1 MLFNPDPNKHTVEIP
16 FSKKYEKDNHSPL
29 NFIGNNVQTAITQKD
44 LDLVLDSKLDFN
56 EHISNKINKW
66 NKMIRHHKETFSISI
81 TENF

>member
-29 NFIGNNVQTAITQKD
+29 NFIGDNVQTAITQKD

-56 EHISNKINKW
+56 EHISNKINKYSE
-66 NKMIRHHKETFSISI
+66 IISI
-81 TENF
+81 MGRFSLFLSRKVV